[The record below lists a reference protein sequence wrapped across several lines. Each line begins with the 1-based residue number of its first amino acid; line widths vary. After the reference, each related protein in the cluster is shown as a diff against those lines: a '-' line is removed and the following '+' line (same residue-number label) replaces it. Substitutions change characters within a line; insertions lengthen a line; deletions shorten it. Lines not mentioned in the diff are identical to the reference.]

1 MGETR
6 GGGGNKKPSS
16 KNNGR
21 KFRSRGK
28 KSGKSLSE
36 DEGET
41 EHLGEESTKRRVFSC
56 TPCTNLKKVHFFHCD
71 AALCRV
77 QVGNVVFKL
86 GQDWR
91 LTQCQWRAL
100 FIQNS
105 TPFTFANE
113 KRNNVKLNHCFFY

>member
-28 KSGKSLSE
+28 KSGKSLSQ

-41 EHLGEESTKRRVFSC
+41 EHLGEESTKRRDFSC
-56 TPCTNLKKVHFFHCD
+56 TPCTNLKNCIFFTVMLSNDGSKSEMSYSHPD
-71 AALCRV
+71 RT
-77 QVGNVVFKL
+77 G
-86 GQDWR
+86 G
-91 LTQCQWRAL
+91 
-100 FIQNS
+100 
-105 TPFTFANE
+105 
-113 KRNNVKLNHCFFY
+113 